1 MSGMTYRSAGS
12 RSERRQGPPESLR
25 QTLELPA
32 DLPREAVFIQ
42 YNDRAPQFLFPKF
55 VDRGYMYD
63 TVETDE
69 SVVTVIWAA
78 RGD

>member
-1 MSGMTYRSAGS
+1 
-12 RSERRQGPPESLR
+12 
-25 QTLELPA
+25 LPA